1 MVVVVHR
8 SIALMALLAV
18 LTSIPALAFDP
29 VPGDLNGD
37 MLVSADELKIAEE
50 SHAKGEISSDA
61 LAEIRH
67 IHERYP
73 LSVVDSVGRNV
84 TLYRPVRSIAC
95 TVSHQMETLRSIG
108 VPREMVVAAPSDIE
122 KYSIFQE
129 YHDLP
134 TIGHFYEPD
143 LEKIL
148 QIHPDLLLVHP
159 GPGPTGQNYLQTVL
173 DRLNGTGI
181 TIFCLA
187 CSRPDS
193 YSEEIERLGM
203 LLERE
208 NESARFRAFY
218 ESVLGSVIG
227 RTKGIPD
234 KNRPKV
240 YVEYGPYRVSNNPIL
255 DAMPVEMAGGKSIIT
270 GRTGGEISPETVIAA
285 NPDVIIRLVYDED
298 YDAMDANGIT
308 KLKSVRDEIMGRPEL
323 QNVTA
328 VRDGRV
334 FVMASPFW
342 TYLPY
347 SGCRHFIGLAYLA
360 KILHPDVF
368 SDADPRALHQRYLS
382 EFQHLD
388 YDLSKRGALI
398 YPEP

>member
-1 MVVVVHR
+1 MNR
-8 SIALMALLAV
+8 SIVLMALLAV
-18 LTSIPALAFDP
+18 LTYIPALAFDP
-29 VPGDLNGD
+29 IPGDLNGD

-50 SHAKGEISSDA
+50 AHAKGEISSDT

-67 IHERYP
+67 IHEIYP
-73 LSVVDSVGRNV
+73 LSVVDSAGRNV
-84 TLYRPVRSIAC
+84 TFYRPVRSIAC
-95 TVSHQMETLRSIG
+95 TVSHQLETLRSIG
-108 VPREMVVAAPSDIE
+108 VPREMVVAVPSDLE
-122 KYSIFQE
+122 KYYIFKE

-134 TIGHFYEPD
+134 AIGHFYEPD
-143 LEKIL
+143 LEQII

-159 GPGPTGQNYLQTVL
+159 GPGPTGQNYLQAVL
-173 DRLNGTGI
+173 ERLNGTGI

-193 YSEEIERLGM
+193 YPEEIEKLGKI
-203 LLERE
+203 LERE
-208 NESARFRAFY
+208 NESARFCAFY
-218 ESVLGSVIG
+218 EGVLGSIIG

-234 KNRPKV
+234 EKRPKV
-240 YVEYGPYRVSNNPIL
+240 YVEYGPYRVSNNPLL

-270 GRTGGEISPETVIAA
+270 GMTGGEVSPETVIAA

-298 YDAMDANGIT
+298 YDAKDADDNS
-308 KLKSVRDEIMGRPEL
+308 KLKSARDEIMSRPEL
-323 QNVTA
+323 QNVNA
-328 VRDGRV
+328 VKNGRV

-368 SDADPRALHQRYLS
+368 ADMDPKAVHQRYLT

>member
-1 MVVVVHR
+1 MYR
-8 SIALMALLAV
+8 LIALVTVFTLLPC
-18 LTSIPALAFDP
+18 LPALAIDP
-29 VPGDLNGD
+29 IPGDLNGD
-37 MLVSADELKIAEE
+37 MLVSADELKIAEN
-50 SHAKGEISSDA
+50 SHAKGEISSDS

-73 LSVVDSVGRNV
+73 LSVVDSAGRNV
-84 TLYRPVRSIAC
+84 TLYRPVRSVAC
-95 TVSHQMETLRSIG
+95 TVSHQIETLRSIG
-108 VPREMVVAAPSDIE
+108 VPREMVVAVPSDIE
-122 KYSIFQE
+122 KYSIFKE

-143 LEKIL
+143 LERII
-148 QIHPDLLLVHP
+148 QIRPDLLLVHP

-187 CSRPDS
+187 CSRPDT
-193 YSEEIERLGM
+193 YSEEIEKLGR

-218 ESVLGSVIG
+218 ESILGSIIG

-234 KNRPKV
+234 EDKPKV

-298 YDAMDANGIT
+298 YDARDAKDIS
-308 KLKSVRDEIMGRPEL
+308 KLKSARDEIMGRPEL

-328 VRDGRV
+328 VRNGRV

-368 SDADPRALHQRYLS
+368 TDTDPRAMHQRYLT

-388 YDLSKRGALI
+388 YDLGKRGTLI

>member
-1 MVVVVHR
+1 MNVSNPITVMVF
-8 SIALMALLAV
+8 LAILV
-18 LTSIPALAFDP
+18 CLPAVAFDSI
-29 VPGDLNGD
+29 PGDLNGD
-37 MLVSADELKIAEE
+37 SVVSDDELKAAEDLY
-50 SHAKGEISSDA
+50 ARGEISPDA

-67 IHERYP
+67 IHDRYP
-73 LSVVDSVGRNV
+73 ISITDSAGRNV
-84 TLYRPVRSIAC
+84 TLYRPLRSIAC

-108 VPREMVVAAPSDIE
+108 VPREMVVAAPTDIE
-122 KYSIFQE
+122 KYSIFRE
-129 YHDLP
+129 YRDLP

-143 LEKIL
+143 LE
-148 QIHPDLLLVHP
+148 QIIQIKPDLLLLHP

-193 YSEEIERLGM
+193 YPEEIEKLGR

-208 NESARFRAFY
+208 NESARFRDFY
-218 ESVLGSVIG
+218 EGIMGSVIG

-234 KNRPKV
+234 DDRPKV

-255 DAMPVEMAGGKSIIT
+255 DAMPIDMAGGKSIIT
-270 GRTGGEISPETVIAA
+270 GRTGGEVSPETVIAA

-298 YDAMDANGIT
+298 YDSRDADDIS
-308 KLKSVRDEIMGRPEL
+308 KLKAARDEIMGRPEL
-323 QNVTA
+323 QNATA
-328 VRDGRV
+328 VRNGRV

-360 KILHPDVF
+360 KILHPDAF
-368 SDADPRALHQRYLS
+368 ADMDPRAVHQRYLT

-388 YDLSKRGALI
+388 YDLSKRGTLI

>member
-1 MVVVVHR
+1 
-8 SIALMALLAV
+8 
-18 LTSIPALAFDP
+18 
-29 VPGDLNGD
+29 
-37 MLVSADELKIAEE
+37 
-50 SHAKGEISSDA
+50 
-61 LAEIRH
+61 
-67 IHERYP
+67 
-73 LSVVDSVGRNV
+73 
-84 TLYRPVRSIAC
+84 VRSIAC
-95 TVSHQMETLRSIG
+95 TVSHQLETLRSIG

-122 KYSIFQE
+122 KYSLFKE

-143 LEKIL
+143 LEKII

-173 DRLNGTGI
+173 DRLNGTSI
-181 TIFCLA
+181 TIFCVA

-193 YSEEIERLGM
+193 YSEEIEKLGR

-218 ESVLGSVIG
+218 EGVLGSVIS
-227 RTKGIPD
+227 RTKGIPEE
-234 KNRPKV
+234 NRPKV
-240 YVEYGPYRVSNNPIL
+240 YVEYGPYRVSNNPTL
-255 DAMPVEMAGGKSIIT
+255 DAMPIEMAGGKSIIT
-270 GRTGGEISPETVIAA
+270 GRTGGEVSPETVITA

-298 YDAMDANGIT
+298 YDAKDADDIS
-308 KLKSVRDEIMGRPEL
+308 KLKSARDEILERPEL

-328 VRDGRV
+328 VRNGRV

-368 SDADPRALHQRYLS
+368 ADMDPRAVHQRYLS

-388 YDLSKRGALI
+388 YDLSKRGTLI

>member
-1 MVVVVHR
+1 M
-8 SIALMALLAV
+8 
-18 LTSIPALAFDP
+18 
-29 VPGDLNGD
+29 NGD
-37 MLVSADELKIAEE
+37 MLVSANELKIAEE
-50 SHAKGEISSDA
+50 SHARGEISSDT

-73 LSVVDSVGRNV
+73 LSVVDSAGRNV
-84 TLYRPVRSIAC
+84 TIYRPVRSIAC
-95 TVSHQMETLRSIG
+95 TVSHQIETLRSIG
-108 VPREMVVAAPSDIE
+108 VRREVVVAAPSDIE
-122 KYSIFQE
+122 KYSFFEE

-143 LEKIL
+143 LERII
-148 QIHPDLLLVHP
+148 QIKPDLLLVHP

-187 CSRPDS
+187 CSRPDL
-193 YSEEIERLGM
+193 YSEEIEKLGR

-208 NESARFRAFY
+208 NESASFRAFY
-218 ESVLGSVIG
+218 EGVLGSVIG
-227 RTKGIPD
+227 RTKGIHD
-234 KNRPKV
+234 EDRPKV

-255 DAMPVEMAGGKSIIT
+255 DAMPVEMAGGKSIIA

-285 NPDVIIRLVYDED
+285 NPDVIIRLVYNED
-298 YDAMDANGIT
+298 YDARDANDIS

-328 VRDGRV
+328 VSNGRV

-360 KILHPDVF
+360 KILHPDAF
-368 SDADPRALHQRYLS
+368 ADIDPREVHQRYLTD
-382 EFQHLD
+382 FQRLD
-388 YDLSKRGALI
+388 YDLSKRGAMI

>member
-1 MVVVVHR
+1 MYR

-18 LTSIPALAFDP
+18 LTGIPALAFDNI
-29 VPGDLNGD
+29 PGDLNGD
-37 MLVSADELKIAEE
+37 RVVSDDELKIAEE
-50 SHAKGEISSDA
+50 SYAKGEISSDS
-61 LAEIRH
+61 LSEIRH

-73 LSVVDSVGRNV
+73 MSVVDSAGRNV

-95 TVSHQMETLRSIG
+95 TVSHQLETLRSIG
-108 VPREMVVAAPSDIE
+108 VTRDLVVAAPSDIE
-122 KYSIFQE
+122 KYSLFQE

-134 TIGHFYEPD
+134 EIGHFYEPD
-143 LEKIL
+143 LEKII

-173 DRLNGTGI
+173 DRLNNTGI

-193 YSEEIERLGM
+193 YPEEIEKLGR

-218 ESVLGSVIG
+218 EGVLGSVIG
-227 RTKGIPD
+227 RTKGIPEE
-234 KNRPKV
+234 NRPKV

-255 DAMPVEMAGGKSIIT
+255 DAMPVEMAGGKSIVT
-270 GRTGGEISPETVIAA
+270 GTTGGEISPETVIAA

-298 YDAMDANGIT
+298 YDGRDASDIS
-308 KLKSVRDEIMGRPEL
+308 KLKSTRDEIMGRPEL

-328 VRDGRV
+328 VRNGRV

-368 SDADPRALHQRYLS
+368 ADMDPRAVHQTYLS

-388 YDLSKRGALI
+388 YDLSRRGALI

>member
-1 MVVVVHR
+1 MNR
-8 SIALMALLAV
+8 SIALMVLLSI
-18 LTSIPALAFDP
+18 LTSFPALAFDP
-29 VPGDLNGD
+29 IPGDLNGD
-37 MLVSADELKIAEE
+37 MLVSADELKIAED
-50 SHAKGEISSDA
+50 SYAKGEISSDV

-73 LSVVDSVGRNV
+73 LSVVDAAGRNV

-95 TVSHQMETLRSIG
+95 TVSHQLETLRSIG

-122 KYSIFQE
+122 KYSLFKE

-134 TIGHFYEPD
+134 MIGHFYEPD
-143 LEKIL
+143 LEKII

-181 TIFCLA
+181 TIFCVA

-193 YSEEIERLGM
+193 YSEEIEKLGR

-218 ESVLGSVIG
+218 EGVLGSVIS
-227 RTKGIPD
+227 RTKGIPEE
-234 KNRPKV
+234 NRPKV
-240 YVEYGPYRVSNNPIL
+240 YVEYGPYRVSNNPTL

-270 GRTGGEISPETVIAA
+270 GRTGGEVSPETVITA

-298 YDAMDANGIT
+298 YDAKDADDIS
-308 KLKSVRDEIMGRPEL
+308 KLKSARDEILERPEL
-323 QNVTA
+323 QNITA
-328 VRDGRV
+328 VRNGRV

-368 SDADPRALHQRYLS
+368 ADMDPRAVHQRYLS

-388 YDLSKRGALI
+388 YDLSKRGTLI